1 MPIMSRAPT
10 VLRPCTLTEPPLD
23 TPVAGEPLEEAWT

>member
-1 MPIMSRAPT
+1 
-10 VLRPCTLTEPPLD
+10 LRPCTLTEPPLD